1 MTSVEANLRMYKRF
15 SLKNALIG
23 FPEEEKHWGK
33 IINISKGGFKILS
46 VIDTDFGKGK
56 VLNVVID
63 FRSVPDQA
71 LKPNHFEL
79 KIKIVWKYQDSKIKG
94 PNSSYGA
101 CFADLGAKEK
111 EMLHSLFESIDRS
124 KKISDDDIDNV
135 LKEIDLYLEQFR
147 TSK

>member
-1 MTSVEANLRMYKRF
+1 MVSTETNLRTDKRF

-23 FPEEEKHWGK
+23 FPEEEKYWGK

-46 VIDTDFGKGK
+46 VIDTDFEKGK
-56 VLNVVID
+56 ILNVVID

-71 LKPNHFEL
+71 LYPNHFEL
-79 KIKIVWKYQDSKIKG
+79 KIKIVWKYPDSKKNG
-94 PNSSYGA
+94 PNSYYGA

-111 EMLHSLFESIDRS
+111 EILHSLFESIDRS